1 MQQNVVKSSLLLSS
15 NKKRHATSFLW
26 SYTKSPPQKKK
37 KKKKVKTWF
46 IKWPGTKSKRK
57 AGLLFLQ
64 AFEFTLPGMPW
75 NISVGCCFTALGF
88 FLLAFL
94 PPFPL
99 FDVLCP
105 DHLHMEG
112 KGDTGGLIHCQRHTK
127 AIWAQKNQT
136 FGLLFLL
143 YERRNWEVGVDGKL
157 RERKGK
163 TKEKGRQEVQE
174 RLKGGFGTR
183 TRQH

>member
-1 MQQNVVKSSLLLSS
+1 
-15 NKKRHATSFLW
+15 
-26 SYTKSPPQKKK
+26 
-37 KKKKVKTWF
+37 
-46 IKWPGTKSKRK
+46 
-57 AGLLFLQ
+57 
-64 AFEFTLPGMPW
+64 
-75 NISVGCCFTALGF
+75 
-88 FLLAFL
+88 
-94 PPFPL
+94 
-99 FDVLCP
+99 
-105 DHLHMEG
+105 MEG